1 MFPARISHR
10 YWLEN
15 GTPGGKIVVGIPTYA
30 RTWKLTSDSQISGVP
45 PITTDGPGAPGPHT
59 NQPGVLSYAEM
70 CAKLTEHAAGRLRRV
85 SDPSKKYGS
94 YAFQSY
100 NSDTGAEGIWTGY
113 EDPDTAG
120 NKAAFVKS
128 KGLGGVAIV
137 DLSLDDF
144 RGVCVGDK
152 YPIVRGAK
160 YKL

>member
-1 MFPARISHR
+1 M
-10 YWLEN
+10 EN
-15 GTPGGKIVVGIPTYA
+15 GTPGSKVVIGIPTYA
-30 RTWKLTSDSQISGVP
+30 RTWKLTADSQISGVP
-45 PITTDGPGAPGPHT
+45 PIETDGPGAPGPHT
-59 NQPGVLSYAEM
+59 NEPGLLSYAEV

-85 SDPSKKYGS
+85 GDPSKKYGS
-94 YAFQSY
+94 YAYQSY
-100 NSDTGAEGIWTGY
+100 NEDTGAEGIWVGY

-144 RGVCVGDK
+144 RGVCTGDK